1 MSQWFL
7 KESFEKMEGDVM
19 QFSSRFTIAVHILL
33 AVNEFEGQFKTT
45 SNFLGSSVNVNPVI
59 IRKTLGQLKDAGLV
73 TVEAGVGGASLAK
86 YPKKISLWDIFC
98 AVEDKKE
105 ELFHFHEN
113 PNPDC
118 PVGANIHAVMDGRLR
133 KFKRN
138 LQKDMDD
145 ITLQDLVKDL
155 RKEMKKNRKL
165 GFTQIKEE
173 TPEA

>member
-1 MSQWFL
+1 
-7 KESFEKMEGDVM
+7 M

-33 AVNEFEGQFKTT
+33 AVNEFDGQCKTT
-45 SNFLGSSVNVNPVI
+45 SFFLGNSVNVNPVI

-86 YPKKISLWDIFC
+86 DPKKITLWDIFC

-138 LQKDMDD
+138 LQKDLDD
-145 ITLQDLVKDL
+145 VTLQDLVKDL
-155 RKEMKKNRKL
+155 RKERKKGRKL
-165 GFTQIKEE
+165 WFTSMPAATGEINKPKKTNTAE
-173 TPEA
+173 

>member
-1 MSQWFL
+1 MKDSL
-7 KESFEKMEGDVM
+7 KP
-19 QFSSRFTIAVHILL
+19 RL
-33 AVNEFEGQFKTT
+33 
-45 SNFLGSSVNVNPVI
+45 
-59 IRKTLGQLKDAGLV
+59 TL
-73 TVEAGVGGASLAK
+73 
-86 YPKKISLWDIFC
+86 DIFC

-165 GFTQIKEE
+165 GFTQTKEE

>member
-1 MSQWFL
+1 
-7 KESFEKMEGDVM
+7 M

-33 AVNEFEGQFKTT
+33 AINEFDGQFKTT
-45 SNFLGSSVNVNPVI
+45 SNFLGNSVNVNPVI

-86 YPKKISLWDIFC
+86 DSKKITLWDIFC

-105 ELFHFHEN
+105 DLFHFHD

-118 PVGANIHAVMDGRLR
+118 PVGRNMHGVMDSRLK

-145 ITLQDLVKDL
+145 ITLQDLVKDM
-155 RKEMKKNRKL
+155 RKELKKGRKL
-165 GFTQIKEE
+165 GFAPASAEEE
-173 TPEA
+173 TKATQA

>member
-1 MSQWFL
+1 
-7 KESFEKMEGDVM
+7 M

-33 AVNEFEGQFKTT
+33 AVNEFDGQCKTT
-45 SNFLGSSVNVNPVI
+45 SFFLGNSVNVNPVI

-86 YPKKISLWDIFC
+86 DPKKITLWDIFC

-118 PVGANIHAVMDGRLR
+118 PV
-133 KFKRN
+133 FKRN
-138 LQKDMDD
+138 LQKDLDD
-145 ITLQDLVKDL
+145 VTLQDLVKDL
-155 RKEMKKNRKL
+155 RKELKKGRKL
-165 GFTQIKEE
+165 WFASMPAATGEINKSKRTNTAE
-173 TPEA
+173 

>member
-1 MSQWFL
+1 
-7 KESFEKMEGDVM
+7 M

-33 AVNEFEGQFKTT
+33 AVNEFDGQFKTT
-45 SNFLGSSVNVNPVI
+45 SNFLGNSVNVNPVI

-86 YPKKISLWDIFC
+86 EPKKITLWDIFC

-105 ELFHFHEN
+105 DLFHFHEN

-138 LQKDMDD
+138 LQKDLDD
-145 ITLQDLVKDL
+145 VTLQDLVKDL
-155 RKEMKKNRKL
+155 RKELKKGRRLWFAPATATGEDSPAAK
-165 GFTQIKEE
+165 
-173 TPEA
+173 

>member
-1 MSQWFL
+1 L
-7 KESFEKMEGDVM
+7 
-19 QFSSRFTIAVHILL
+19 R
-33 AVNEFEGQFKTT
+33 
-45 SNFLGSSVNVNPVI
+45 
-59 IRKTLGQLKDAGLV
+59 DAGLV

-86 YPKKISLWDIFC
+86 DPKKITLWDIFC

-138 LQKDMDD
+138 LQRDLDD
-145 ITLQDLVKDL
+145 VTLQDLVKDL
-155 RKEMKKNRKL
+155 RKELKKGRKL
-165 GFTQIKEE
+165 WFTS
-173 TPEA
+173 TPAATGEINKPKRTNTAE

>member
-1 MSQWFL
+1 
-7 KESFEKMEGDVM
+7 M

-45 SNFLGSSVNVNPVI
+45 SFFLGESVNVNPVI

-73 TVEAGVGGASLAK
+73 TVEAGVGGAALAK
-86 YPKKISLWDIFC
+86 EPKKITLWDIFC

-105 ELFHFHEN
+105 DLFHFHD

-118 PVGANIHAVMDGRLR
+118 PVGGNMHAVMDGRLK

-138 LQKDMDD
+138 LQKDLDD
-145 ITLQDLVKDL
+145 VTLQDLVKDL
-155 RKEMKKNRKL
+155 RKELKKNRKL
-165 GFTQIKEE
+165 GFASALAEE
-173 TPEA
+173 QA